1 MAGVYVFSRQFGFVY
16 ANPKVPKRPQPA
28 PAVSLQPVTFNFIVN
43 STIEA
48 GRTPAQHHRMN
59 RKEEVLQDVVIKFAG
74 DSGDGM
80 QLTGSQFTNNT
91 ALMGIDLAT
100 FPDFPAEIR
109 APQGT
114 LPGVS
119 GYQLRF
125 SSDQVFTPGDE
136 CDVLVAMNAAALK
149 ANLKGLK
156 KGGKIIAN
164 TDGFDTK
171 NLRLA
176 NYPESVNPLE
186 DDSLA
191 NYTVIKMDVTKMTRE
206 ALKDFTMGTKEK
218 DRAKNM
224 FVLGFLYWMYNR
236 NMESTLQF
244 FKDKFGKKPE
254 IFESNVKVLQAGYH
268 FGDTTETFTTTYRV
282 EKAKMPAGV
291 YRSVMGNQALAYGL
305 IAAARKSGLPLF
317 LGSYPITPASDIL
330 HELSRHKSFGVRT
343 FQAEDEIAAITS
355 AIGAAYGGALG
366 VTTTSGPGMALKA
379 EAMGLAAMLEI
390 PLLICNIQRGGP
402 STGLPTKTEQ
412 SDLLQAYYGRNG
424 ECPMPVVSA
433 STPSDCFDA
442 VYEAV
447 RIAVQHMTPVIF
459 LSDGYIANG
468 AEPWKF
474 PKSADLA
481 PIEVKFK
488 TELGPEETTFQP
500 YLRDE
505 KLVRPWAI
513 PGTPGLE
520 HRVGGLEKQNITGN
534 VSYDPEN
541 HQLMVKIREEKVA
554 RIADHIAPQT
564 LDSGPEKGD
573 MLVLGWGST
582 YGAIKS
588 AAAELQKEGY
598 AVSHAHLRHLRP
610 FPANLGEILR
620 SFKHVLIPE
629 INNGQLI
636 RIIRDQYL
644 VNAVGYNKVMG
655 VPITRTELV
664 MKIRELLGSNN

>member
-1 MAGVYVFSRQFGFVY
+1 
-16 ANPKVPKRPQPA
+16 
-28 PAVSLQPVTFNFIVN
+28 
-43 STIEA
+43 
-48 GRTPAQHHRMN
+48 MN

-91 ALMGIDLAT
+91 ALLGIDLAT

-125 SSDQVFTPGDE
+125 SSDKIFTPGDE

-156 KGGKIIAN
+156 KGGKIIVN
-164 TDGFDTK
+164 LEGFDSK

-176 NYPESVNPLE
+176 NYPEGVNPLE
-186 DDSLA
+186 DNSLDS
-191 NYTVIKMDVTKMTRE
+191 YSVIRIDVTKMTRE
-206 ALKDFTMGTKEK
+206 ALKEIPMGMKEK

-236 NMESTLQF
+236 DMVNTIQF
-244 FKDKFGKKPE
+244 LKDKFGKKQE
-254 IFESNVKVLQAGYH
+254 IFDSNVKALQAGYN

-282 EKAKMPAGV
+282 EKAKMAPGV
-291 YRSVMGNQALAYGL
+291 YRSIMGNQALTYGL
-305 IAAARKSGLPLF
+305 VAASQKSGLPLF

-330 HELSRHKSFGVRT
+330 HELSRHKAFGVRT

-355 AIGAAYGGALG
+355 AIGAAYGGSLS

-379 EAMGLAAMLEI
+379 EAMGLAVMLEI
-390 PLLICNIQRGGP
+390 PLLIIDVQRGGP

-474 PKSADLA
+474 PKSADLP

-488 TELGPEETTFQP
+488 TELGHGEAQFQP

-541 HQLMVKIREEKVA
+541 HQLMVKIREEKVSK
-554 RIADHIAPQT
+554 IAEYIPLQQ
-564 LDSGPEKGD
+564 LDSGPAKGD
-573 MLVLGWGST
+573 ILVLGWGST

-588 AAAELQKEGY
+588 ATTVLQQEGY
-598 AVSHAHLRHLRP
+598 AVAHAHLRHLRP
-610 FPANLGEILR
+610 FPSNLGEILR
-620 SFKHVLIPE
+620 SYKQVLIPE

-636 RIIRDQYL
+636 KIIRDQYF
-644 VNAVGYNKVMG
+644 VDAKGYHKIMG
-655 VPITRTELV
+655 IPITKTELLV
-664 MKIRELLGSNN
+664 TIREMLGAAN

>member
-1 MAGVYVFSRQFGFVY
+1 MERKQET
-16 ANPKVPKRPQPA
+16 
-28 PAVSLQPVTFNFIVN
+28 LQ
-43 STIEA
+43 E
-48 GRTPAQHHRMN
+48 
-59 RKEEVLQDVVIKFAG
+59 VVIKFAG

-109 APQGT
+109 APIGT

-125 SSDQVFTPGDE
+125 SSDRIFTPGDA

-149 ANLKGLK
+149 TNLTALK

-164 TDGFDTK
+164 VDGFDAK

-176 NYPESVNPLE
+176 NYAEGDNPLE
-186 DDSLA
+186 NNSLE
-191 NYTVIKMDVTKMTRE
+191 NYELIKIDVTKMTRE
-206 ALKDFTMGTKEK
+206 ALKDFTMGMKEK

-224 FVLGFLYWMYNR
+224 FVLGFLYWMYGR
-236 NMESTLQF
+236 EMENTEKFLT
-244 FKDKFGKKPE
+244 DKFGKKPE
-254 IFESNVKVLQAGYH
+254 IFESNIKALRAGYNY
-268 FGDTTETFTTTYRV
+268 GDTTETFTTTYKV
-282 EKAKMPAGV
+282 EKAKMPAGE
-291 YRSVMGNQALAYGL
+291 YRSVMGNQAVSYGL
-305 IAAARKSGLPLF
+305 IAASQKSGLPLF

-330 HELSRHKSFGVRT
+330 HDLAKYKNFGVRT

-355 AIGAAYGGALG
+355 SIGAAYGGALG

-379 EAMGLAAMLEI
+379 EAMGLAVMLEI
-390 PLLICNIQRGGP
+390 PLLIIDIQRGGP

-424 ECPMPVVSA
+424 ECPMPIVSA

-447 RIAVQHMTPVIF
+447 RISVQHMTPVIF

-474 PKSADLA
+474 PVSADL
-481 PIEVKFK
+481 PSITVNFKKGLDKGEEV
-488 TELGPEETTFQP
+488 LQP
-500 YLRDE
+500 YKRDE
-505 KLVRPWAI
+505 KLARPWAI

-520 HRVGGLEKQNITGN
+520 HRIGGLEKQDVTGN
-534 VSYDPEN
+534 ISYDPDN
-541 HQLMVKIREEKVA
+541 HQHMVNTRQAKVD
-554 RIADHIAPQT
+554 RIADYIAEQK
-564 LDSGPEKGD
+564 LDSGSDKGKV
-573 MLVLGWGST
+573 LVLGWGST

-588 AAAELQKEGY
+588 ACAELQSKGH
-598 AVSHAHLRHLRP
+598 AVSHAHLRHVRP
-610 FPANLGEILR
+610 FPKNLGSILKN
-620 SFKHVLIPE
+620 FDTVLIPE

-636 RIIRDQYL
+636 KIIRDVYF
-644 VNAVGYNKVMG
+644 VDAKGYNKVMG
-655 VPITRTELV
+655 VPITKGELV
-664 MKIRELLGSNN
+664 DEIGKYL